1 MKKRGKELAKLD
13 DIMTMLAREDALPPS
28 HHAHR
33 LAGEYR
39 GHGECHIE
47 SDWLLIWYTTEH
59 GHRIRSH
66 WHARGPVWLGGD

>member
-1 MKKRGKELAKLD
+1 MKKRGKAVAKLD
-13 DIMTMLAREDALPPS
+13 HIMTMLVREDALPPS

-47 SDWLLIWYTTEH
+47 SDWLLIWYTTDTDIVFVRT
-59 GHRIRSH
+59 GT
-66 WHARGPVWLGGD
+66 HADLFG